1 MTKIARTAALAT
13 VYLACGSPV
22 HAAPEPLARVAH
34 IERDLQPAVQVRG
47 RPVTRHS
54 LVVEM
59 AAHHVPS
66 VSIAVVDHGR
76 VVWAKAYGLAD
87 VASGRRATTRTLFQA
102 GSISKPVAATGTM
115 VLAQAHKLDLDAPAN
130 GQLTSW
136 KIPDNALTKDHP
148 VTPRQLWTH
157 TAGTTV
163 HGFPG
168 YAVGAQ
174 VPTVVEV
181 LEGKPPAN
189 TLPVVV
195 EREPGTAWNYSGGGI
210 TIAQL
215 MMTDVAREPFPALMR
230 RLVFAPAGMRD
241 SSYEQPLSAAR
252 AAEAATGYLQTG
264 TPVQGRFHTYPE
276 MAAAGLW
283 TTPTDLAKWAIA
295 VERAYEGSS
304 TRLMSQASAREMLT
318 PGLGNWGVGVGLGG
332 SADDFHFD
340 HGGDDWGFKA
350 NLMAWPKGGRAV
362 VAMAN
367 GDDGMVVVVEL
378 MQAVAREYGW
388 KGLEPLIIEA
398 VKLSA
403 AQVNELVGSYGHGV
417 AIISAEGADLHI
429 AYQGSKVEL
438 IPRGGDGFVADPG
451 RASVAVKVD
460 RDPAGKVKSLS
471 ALGLTLS
478 RDP

>member
-1 MTKIARTAALAT
+1 MSRFRWIAAIGAAVALVAADASSAAT
-13 VYLACGSPV
+13 L
-22 HAAPEPLARVAH
+22 AH
-34 IERDLQPAVQVRG
+34 IERDLQPAVQVQG
-47 RPVTRHS
+47 RPVARHT
-54 LVVEM
+54 VIEEM

-102 GSISKPVAATGTM
+102 GSISKPVAATGAM
-115 VLAQAHKLDLDAPAN
+115 ALAQAHKLDLDAPAN

-136 KIPDNALTKDHP
+136 NIPDNAFTKDHP

-168 YAVGAQ
+168 YAAGAP

-189 TLPVVV
+189 TLPVIV
-195 EREPGTAWNYSGGGI
+195 ERQPGAAWNYSGGGI

-215 MMTDVAREPFPALMR
+215 VMTDVTREPFPALMR

-241 SSYEQPLSAAR
+241 STYEQPLSAPR
-252 AAEAATGYLQTG
+252 TTQAATGYLRNG
-264 TPVQGRFHTYPE
+264 APVQGRFHTYPE

-295 VERAYEGSS
+295 LERAYEGSS
-304 TRLMSQASAREMLT
+304 TRVISRASAREMLT
-318 PGLGNWGVGVGLGG
+318 PGRGGWGVGVEVGG
-332 SADDFHFD
+332 SGDDFHFD
-340 HGGDDWGFKA
+340 HSGDDWGFKA
-350 NLMAWPKGGRAV
+350 SLMAWPRGGRAV

-388 KGLEPLIIEA
+388 KGLEPLVVEA
-398 VKLSA
+398 VTLSN
-403 AQVNELVGSYGHGV
+403 AQANELAGSYGHGAAV
-417 AIISAEGADLHI
+417 ISAEGAGLHI
-429 AYQGSKVEL
+429 AYQGSNVEL
-438 IPRGGDGFVADPG
+438 IPRGGDRFVADPG
-451 RASVAVKVD
+451 GASVGVTVD
-460 RDPAGKVKSLS
+460 RDPAGKVRSLS

>member
-1 MTKIARTAALAT
+1 MTKLSWAAAL
-13 VYLACGSPV
+13 VVLALASSGPV
-22 HAAPEPLARVAH
+22 RAAPEPLARIAR
-34 IERDLQPAVQVRG
+34 IERDIEPAVRVQG
-47 RPVTRHS
+47 RPITRRS
-54 LVVEM
+54 LMAEM

-76 VVWAKAYGLAD
+76 IVWARAYGLAD
-87 VASGRRATTRTLFQA
+87 VATGRPATTRTLFQA
-102 GSISKPVAATGTM
+102 GSISKPVAATGAM
-115 VLAQAHKLDLDAPAN
+115 ALAQAHKLDLDAPAN

-136 KIPDNALTKDHP
+136 KIPDNAFTQDHP

-168 YAVGAQ
+168 YAAGAP
-174 VPTVVEV
+174 VPTVVQV

-189 TLPVVV
+189 TAAVVV
-195 EREPGTAWNYSGGGI
+195 ERQPGAAWNYSGGGI

-215 MMTDVAREPFPALMR
+215 MMTDLTREPFPALMR
-230 RLVFAPAGMRD
+230 RLVLTPAGMAD
-241 SSYEQPLSAAR
+241 STYEQPPPPSR
-252 AAEAATGYLQTG
+252 AAQAATGYLRTG
-264 TPVQGRFHTYPE
+264 APVQGRFHTYPE

-295 VERAYEGSS
+295 LERAYEGSS
-304 TRLMSQASAREMLT
+304 TRLMSRASAREMLK
-318 PGLGNWGVGVGLGG
+318 PGLGGWGLGVAVGG
-332 SADDFHFD
+332 SGDDFNFS

-378 MQAVAREYGW
+378 MQAAAREYGW
-388 KGLEPLIIEA
+388 KGLEPLVIES
-398 VKLSA
+398 VKLSE
-403 AQVNELVGSYGHGV
+403 AQVNELAGGYGHGAAV
-417 AIISAEGADLHI
+417 ISAEGPDLHI
-429 AYQGSKVEL
+429 AYQGSKVDL
-438 IPRGGDGFVADPG
+438 IAQGADRFVADPG
-451 RASVAVKVD
+451 GASVAVKIE
-460 RDPAGKVKSLS
+460 RDLAGKVKSLN
-471 ALGLTLS
+471 ALGLTLT

>member
-1 MTKIARTAALAT
+1 MTKLSWAGVFVALALMSAST
-13 VYLACGSPV
+13 AR
-22 HAAPEPLARVAH
+22 AAPEPLAR
-34 IERDLQPAVQVRG
+34 IERDLQPAVQVQG
-47 RPVTRHS
+47 RPVTRHT
-54 LVVEM
+54 VIDEM

-102 GSISKPVAATGTM
+102 GSISKPVAATGAM
-115 VLAQAHKLDLDAPAN
+115 ALAQAHKLDLDAPAN

-136 KIPDNALTKDHP
+136 NIPDNAFTRDHP

-157 TAGTTV
+157 TAGTTI

-168 YAVGAQ
+168 YAPGAP

-195 EREPGTAWNYSGGGI
+195 ERQPGTAWNYSGGGI

-215 MMTDVAREPFPALMR
+215 MMTDVTRESFPALIR
-230 RLVFAPAGMRD
+230 RLVFAPAGMGD
-241 SSYEQPLSAAR
+241 STYEQPLPATR
-252 AAEAATGYLQTG
+252 ATQAATGYLRNG
-264 TPVQGRFHTYPE
+264 APVQGRFHTYPE

-295 VERAYEGSS
+295 LERAYEGSS
-304 TRLMSQASAREMLT
+304 TRVMSRASAREMLT
-318 PGLGNWGVGVGLGG
+318 PGLGGWGLGVEVGG
-332 SADDFHFD
+332 SGDDLHFA
-340 HGGDDWGFKA
+340 HSGDDWGFKA
-350 NLMAWPKGGRAV
+350 SLMAWPKGGRAV

-367 GDDGMVVVVEL
+367 GDDGMVVVAEL

-388 KGLEPLIIEA
+388 KGLQPLVIEA
-398 VKLSA
+398 VTLSN
-403 AQVNELVGSYGHGV
+403 AQANELAGSYGHGA
-417 AIISAEGADLHI
+417 AIISAEGSGLHI

-438 IPRGGDGFVADPG
+438 LPRGGDRFVADPG
-451 RASVAVKVD
+451 GASVGVTVD

-471 ALGLTLS
+471 ALGLTLT